1 MFLQKVWGKAV
12 ESRNGFADRFLI
24 YCSGREDVSIAEK
37 EHFSNRLDEL
47 PITPLDSIYEKIYAE
62 HNTSE
67 RTEYKLN
74 QSAKECYQ
82 KFLED
87 SMEKSDA
94 KVDKNAL
101 KLALVLH
108 VFYDRLKKALD
119 TTVGTTERVI
129 TDRTMKM
136 AISLCDTLS
145 HVKTLMDLVSY
156 FILICQVVLHFSL
169 LYFFRYT
176 QSKRVSVKT
185 CTALWFGW
193 YVYFMFVFMYSKQ
206 KFPHSPYKGL
216 VGLTPSLCNENA
228 SLESQWQVYDRKYNQ
243 KSQRICSWQIENW
256 YCMQQVVV

>member
-12 ESRNGFADRFLI
+12 ESKNGFADRFFI
-24 YCSGREDVSIAEK
+24 YCCGREDVSIAAK
-37 EHFSNRLDEL
+37 EHFSNRLDEF
-47 PITPLDSIYEKIYAE
+47 PITSLDSIYEKIYAE

-82 KFLED
+82 NFLED

-94 KVDKNAL
+94 KVGKNAL

-119 TTVGTTERVI
+119 TTVGTTERVV
-129 TDRTMKM
+129 TDCTMKM

-145 HVKTLMDLVSY
+145 HVKALMDLVSY
-156 FILICQVVLHFSL
+156 YILICQVVLHFSL

-176 QSKRVSVKT
+176 QSRRVSVKT
-185 CTALWFGW
+185 YTAL
-193 YVYFMFVFMYSKQ
+193 
-206 KFPHSPYKGL
+206 
-216 VGLTPSLCNENA
+216 
-228 SLESQWQVYDRKYNQ
+228 
-243 KSQRICSWQIENW
+243 
-256 YCMQQVVV
+256 